1 MQDYKNSDKKI
12 KTMIKNADEKENYD
26 ISRKC
31 SILFL
36 LICAL
41 SYLSYEL
48 KTFFIFKVIL
58 MLFIAYLPL
67 KGIIFL
73 AKSIIQNYIQKKI

>member
-1 MQDYKNSDKKI
+1 MQDYKN
-12 KTMIKNADEKENYD
+12 ADEKEKENENYD

-48 KTFFIFKVIL
+48 ETFFIFKAIL

-67 KGIIFL
+67 KVIIFL
-73 AKSIIQNYIQKKI
+73 AKSIIQKILNNIQKKEY